1 MYFLFIVPYKMLK
14 KISYKIN
21 CVSSSLKKNTKQNL
35 YLKNHLRK
43 NCHHLMIKA
52 KQNISKTPG
61 VEMKAQRKE
70 DNVLWQRETLWEQCL
85 LTKIINSESAS
96 H

>member
-1 MYFLFIVPYKMLK
+1 MFK
-14 KISYKIN
+14 KIIYKIN
-21 CVSSSLKKNTKQNL
+21 CVSSSLKKNKIESL
-35 YLKNHLRK
+35 SGKPPHRK

>member
-1 MYFLFIVPYKMLK
+1 
-14 KISYKIN
+14 
-21 CVSSSLKKNTKQNL
+21 
-35 YLKNHLRK
+35 
-43 NCHHLMIKA
+43 MIKA
-52 KQNISKTPG
+52 KQNISKTLG